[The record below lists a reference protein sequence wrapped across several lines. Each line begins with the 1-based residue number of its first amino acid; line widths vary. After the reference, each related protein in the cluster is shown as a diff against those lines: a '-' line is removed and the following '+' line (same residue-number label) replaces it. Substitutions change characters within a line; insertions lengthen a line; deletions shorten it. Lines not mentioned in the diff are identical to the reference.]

1 MREKD
6 ESIFTPKERALRAFD
21 LKQPDRV
28 PVGVFLG
35 GSWPVTHSGLTL
47 EGLIG
52 DPAKTARVFYEVNK
66 DLDADIIMVGTGATA
81 LMIRALGGD
90 VRFTAK
96 GAPSIITGP
105 VTTEA
110 DLGRMTVTAA
120 RNDPAVNWLFE
131 TAGCLSRLTA
141 DERLVLAS
149 GRAPFTL
156 AAQLFGMDQFLKSL
170 YKNKSF
176 AHKLLNFTADLS
188 AWYFMTMLDRGL
200 VHGSFMADPTA
211 SGDVI
216 SKKHFQEF
224 AFPYLQRVVSRINA
238 AGNPVMLHICGNI
251 SDRLEIIADT
261 GVNCLSVESKVSI
274 RAAQKLIGSR
284 VCIAGNVD
292 PVDVLEFGDQAN
304 ICQAAMRC
312 IEEGAAGG
320 GFILLP
326 GCDLGDGVPAENI
339 RRFVDCAHNW
349 VYQH

>member
-1 MREKD
+1 ML
-6 ESIFTPKERALRAFD
+6 TPKERALRALA

-52 DPAKTARVFYEVNK
+52 DPATTARVFYEVNK
-66 DLDADIIMVGTGATA
+66 DLDADIIMVGAGATA

-96 GAPSIITGP
+96 GAPAIITGP
-105 VTTEA
+105 VATEA

-120 RNDPAVNWLFE
+120 GTDPAVNWLFE
-131 TAGCLSRLTA
+131 TAAGLSRLAA

-156 AAQLFGMDQFLKSL
+156 AAQLAGMDQFLKAL
-170 YKNKSF
+170 HKNKSF
-176 AHKLLNFTADLS
+176 AHKLLRFTAELS
-188 AWYFMTMLDRGL
+188 AWYFTTMLDRGL
-200 VHGSFMADPTA
+200 VHGSFIADPTA

-216 SKKHFQEF
+216 SKQHFQEF
-224 AFPYLQRVVSRINA
+224 AFPYLQQVVSRINA
-238 AGNPVMLHICGNI
+238 AAAGKPVMLHICGNI
-251 SDRLEIIADT
+251 RDRLDSIAAT
-261 GVNCLSVESKVSI
+261 GINCLSVESKVSI
-274 RAAQKLIGSR
+274 REAQRLIGSR

-292 PVDVLEFGDQAN
+292 PVDVLEFGNQAD
-304 ICQAAMRC
+304 IRQAVNRC
-312 IEEGAAGG
+312 LAEGTGG
-320 GFILLP
+320 SGFILLP

-339 RRFVDCAHNW
+339 RLFVDCAHNW
-349 VYQH
+349 VYQHQ